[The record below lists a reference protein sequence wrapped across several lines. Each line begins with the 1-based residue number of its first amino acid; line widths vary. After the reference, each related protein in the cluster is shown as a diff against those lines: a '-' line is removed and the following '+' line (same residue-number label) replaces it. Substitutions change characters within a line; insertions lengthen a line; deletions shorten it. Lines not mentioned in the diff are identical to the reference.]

1 METAMTRIR
10 PACLTI
16 ALAGFLALPL
26 AAAAAQPGGS
36 GSAAQMEARL
46 RALETRVAALENR
59 AGSAAPAVGTAMAG
73 PTCVGLAAVGAQI
86 PVGATLT
93 VTVNGAVVAT
103 FDQTADVHVESFM
116 RPGANSVAL
125 VFSAAGGPGAEA
137 ELRCQPPQPNTPR
150 TVILRLKPTPQH
162 LSAQAQVNLA
172 ER

>member
-1 METAMTRIR
+1 MTRIR
-10 PACLTI
+10 PILLRT
-16 ALAGFLALPL
+16 ALAGLIAVPL
-26 AAAAAQPGGS
+26 AAAAAQPGGF

-59 AGSAAPAVGTAMAG
+59 AAPAAPAAGTAMAG
-73 PTCVGLAAVGAQI
+73 PTCSGLAVVGAQI
-86 PVGATLT
+86 PTGATLT

-103 FDQTADVHVESFM
+103 FDQTADGHIESFM
-116 RPGANSVAL
+116 RPGANTIGI

-172 ER
+172 TR